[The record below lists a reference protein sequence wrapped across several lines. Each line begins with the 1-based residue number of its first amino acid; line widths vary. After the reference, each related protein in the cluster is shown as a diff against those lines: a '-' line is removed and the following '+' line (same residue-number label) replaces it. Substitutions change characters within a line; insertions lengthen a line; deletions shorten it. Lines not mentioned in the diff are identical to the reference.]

1 MKKSTTIMWFVAS
14 LLMIVAGIVCFA
26 LPIGT
31 SIRVFS
37 YIVGALVLCMG
48 IVELVMFFTSVGIVG
63 GGMFLADGIITTL
76 LGIFFLANVNVV
88 EAILPIVFAMWFIYE
103 GISEL
108 VLAIQAGKFKVSNW
122 WVLLIFAIIEIIFG
136 FVALFDPISS
146 AISLTILV
154 GIFLFVRGLSM
165 LGDWIVALRVKN
177 FAKNWLGKA
186 ANAFG
191 GNIDD
196 QRSADED
203 NDRQ

>member
-1 MKKSTTIMWFVAS
+1 MKKSTTILWFVAS
-14 LLMIVAGIVCFA
+14 ILMIAAGIVCFA
-26 LPIGT
+26 LPVDT

-63 GGMFLADGIITTL
+63 GGMVLADGIITTL

-146 AISLTILV
+146 AISLTVLV

-186 ANAFG
+186 ASAFR
-191 GNIDD
+191 NDFDD
-196 QRSADED
+196 QRVDD
-203 NDRQ
+203 NVDRQ

>member
-1 MKKSTTIMWFVAS
+1 MKKSTTILWFVAS
-14 LLMIVAGIVCFA
+14 ILMIAAGIVCFA
-26 LPIGT
+26 LPVDT

-63 GGMFLADGIITTL
+63 GGMVLADGIITTL

-146 AISLTILV
+146 AISLTVLV

-165 LGDWIVALRVKN
+165 LGDWMVALRVKN

-186 ANAFG
+186 ASAFR
-191 GNIDD
+191 NDFDD
-196 QRSADED
+196 QRVDD
-203 NDRQ
+203 NVDRQ

>member
-1 MKKSTTIMWFVAS
+1 MKKSTTILWFVAS
-14 LLMIVAGIVCFA
+14 ILMIAAGIVCFA
-26 LPIGT
+26 LPIDT

-63 GGMFLADGIITTL
+63 GGMVLADGIITTL

-146 AISLTILV
+146 AISLTVLV

-177 FAKNWLGKA
+177 FAKNWLGKTA
-186 ANAFG
+186 SAFR
-191 GNIDD
+191 NDFDD
-196 QRSADED
+196 QRVDD
-203 NDRQ
+203 NVDRQ

>member
-1 MKKSTTIMWFVAS
+1 MKKSTTILWFVAS
-14 LLMIVAGIVCFA
+14 ILMIAAGIVCFA
-26 LPIGT
+26 LPVDT

-48 IVELVMFFTSVGIVG
+48 IVELVMFFTSVGIVV
-63 GGMFLADGIITTL
+63 GGMVLADGIITTL

-146 AISLTILV
+146 AISLTVLV

-177 FAKNWLGKA
+177 FAKNWLGKTA
-186 ANAFG
+186 SAFR
-191 GNIDD
+191 NDFDD
-196 QRSADED
+196 QRVDD
-203 NDRQ
+203 NVDRQ

>member
-1 MKKSTTIMWFVAS
+1 MKKSTTILWFVAS
-14 LLMIVAGIVCFA
+14 ILMIAAGIVCFA
-26 LPIGT
+26 LPVDT

-63 GGMFLADGIITTL
+63 GGMVLADGIITTL

-146 AISLTILV
+146 AISLTVLV

-177 FAKNWLGKA
+177 FAKNWLGKTA
-186 ANAFG
+186 SAFR
-191 GNIDD
+191 NDFDD
-196 QRSADED
+196 QRVDD
-203 NDRQ
+203 NIDRQ

>member
-1 MKKSTTIMWFVAS
+1 MKKSTTILWFVAS
-14 LLMIVAGIVCFA
+14 ILMIAAGIVCFA
-26 LPIGT
+26 LPVDT

-63 GGMFLADGIITTL
+63 GGMALADGIITTL

-146 AISLTILV
+146 AISLTVLV

-177 FAKNWLGKA
+177 FAKNWFGKA
-186 ANAFG
+186 ASAFR
-191 GNIDD
+191 NDFDD
-196 QRSADED
+196 QRVDD
-203 NDRQ
+203 NIDRQ

>member
-1 MKKSTTIMWFVAS
+1 MKKSTTILWFVAS
-14 LLMIVAGIVCFA
+14 ILMIAAGIVCFA
-26 LPIGT
+26 LPVGT

-48 IVELVMFFTSVGIVG
+48 IVELVMFFTSAGIVG

-108 VLAIQAGKFKVSNW
+108 VLAIQAGKFKVAYW

-146 AISLTILV
+146 AISLTVLV

-177 FAKNWLGKA
+177 FAKNWFGKA
-186 ANAFG
+186 ASAFR
-191 GNIDD
+191 NDFDD
-196 QRSADED
+196 QRVDD
-203 NDRQ
+203 NIDRQ

>member
-1 MKKSTTIMWFVAS
+1 MKKSTTILWFVAS
-14 LLMIVAGIVCFA
+14 ILMIAAGIVCFA
-26 LPIGT
+26 LPVDT

-48 IVELVMFFTSVGIVG
+48 IVELVMIFTSVGIVG
-63 GGMFLADGIITTL
+63 GGMVLADGIITTL

-146 AISLTILV
+146 AISLTVLV
-154 GIFLFVRGLSM
+154 GVFLFVRGLSM

-177 FAKNWLGKA
+177 FAKNWLGKTA
-186 ANAFG
+186 SAFR
-191 GNIDD
+191 NDFDD
-196 QRSADED
+196 QRVDD
-203 NDRQ
+203 NVDRQ

>member
-1 MKKSTTIMWFVAS
+1 
-14 LLMIVAGIVCFA
+14 MIAAGIVCFA
-26 LPIGT
+26 LPVGT

-146 AISLTILV
+146 AISLTVLV

-177 FAKNWLGKA
+177 FAKNWFGKA
-186 ANAFG
+186 ASAFR
-191 GNIDD
+191 NDFDD
-196 QRSADED
+196 QRVDD
-203 NDRQ
+203 NVDRQ

>member
-1 MKKSTTIMWFVAS
+1 MKKSTTILWFVAS
-14 LLMIVAGIVCFA
+14 ILMIAAGIVCFA
-26 LPIGT
+26 LPVDT

-63 GGMFLADGIITTL
+63 GGMALADGIITTL

-146 AISLTILV
+146 AISLTVLV

-177 FAKNWLGKA
+177 FAKNWLGKTA
-186 ANAFG
+186 SAFR
-191 GNIDD
+191 NDFDD
-196 QRSADED
+196 QRVDD
-203 NDRQ
+203 NIDRQ

>member
-1 MKKSTTIMWFVAS
+1 MKKSTTILWFVAS
-14 LLMIVAGIVCFA
+14 ILMIAAGIVCFA
-26 LPIGT
+26 LPVGT

-63 GGMFLADGIITTL
+63 GGMILADGIITTL

-146 AISLTILV
+146 AISLTVLV

-177 FAKNWLGKA
+177 FAKNWFGKA
-186 ANAFG
+186 TSAFR
-191 GNIDD
+191 NDFDD
-196 QRSADED
+196 QRVDD
-203 NDRQ
+203 NVDRQ

>member
-1 MKKSTTIMWFVAS
+1 MKKSTTILWFVAS
-14 LLMIVAGIVCFA
+14 ILMIAAGIVCFA
-26 LPIGT
+26 LPVGT

-63 GGMFLADGIITTL
+63 GGMVLADGIITTL

-146 AISLTILV
+146 AISLTVLV

-177 FAKNWLGKA
+177 FAKNWFGKA
-186 ANAFG
+186 TSAFR
-191 GNIDD
+191 NDFDD
-196 QRSADED
+196 QRVDD
-203 NDRQ
+203 NIDRQ

>member
-14 LLMIVAGIVCFA
+14 ILMIAAGIVCFA
-26 LPIGT
+26 LPVGT

-48 IVELVMFFTSVGIVG
+48 IVELVMFFTSGIVG

-108 VLAIQAGKFKVSNW
+108 VLAIQAGKFNVSNW

-146 AISLTILV
+146 AISLTVLV

-177 FAKNWLGKA
+177 FAKNWFGKA
-186 ANAFG
+186 ASAFR
-191 GNIDD
+191 NDFDD
-196 QRSADED
+196 QRVDD
-203 NDRQ
+203 NVDRQ

>member
-1 MKKSTTIMWFVAS
+1 MKKSTTILWFVAS
-14 LLMIVAGIVCFA
+14 ILMIAAGIVCFA
-26 LPIGT
+26 LPVDT

-37 YIVGALVLCMG
+37 YIVGSLVLCMG

-63 GGMFLADGIITTL
+63 GGMVLADGIITTL

-146 AISLTILV
+146 AISLTVLV

-177 FAKNWLGKA
+177 FAKNWLGKTA
-186 ANAFG
+186 SAFR
-191 GNIDD
+191 NDFDD
-196 QRSADED
+196 QRVDD
-203 NDRQ
+203 NVDRQ

>member
-1 MKKSTTIMWFVAS
+1 MKKSTTILWFVAS
-14 LLMIVAGIVCFA
+14 ILMIAAGIVCFA
-26 LPIGT
+26 LPVGT

-48 IVELVMFFTSVGIVG
+48 IVELVMFFTSAGVVG

-146 AISLTILV
+146 AISLTVLV

-177 FAKNWLGKA
+177 FAKNWFGKA
-186 ANAFG
+186 ASAFR
-191 GNIDD
+191 NDFDD
-196 QRSADED
+196 QRVDD
-203 NDRQ
+203 NIDRQ

>member
-1 MKKSTTIMWFVAS
+1 MKKSTTILWFVAS
-14 LLMIVAGIVCFA
+14 ILMIAAGIVCFA
-26 LPIGT
+26 LPVGT

-63 GGMFLADGIITTL
+63 GGMVLADGIITTL

-146 AISLTILV
+146 AISLTVLV

-177 FAKNWLGKA
+177 FAKNWFGKA
-186 ANAFG
+186 ASAFR
-191 GNIDD
+191 NDFDD
-196 QRSADED
+196 QRVDD
-203 NDRQ
+203 NVDRQ

>member
-1 MKKSTTIMWFVAS
+1 MKKSTTILWFVGS
-14 LLMIVAGIVCFA
+14 ILMIAAGIVCFA
-26 LPIGT
+26 LPVDT

-63 GGMFLADGIITTL
+63 GGMVLADGIITTL

-146 AISLTILV
+146 AISLTVLV

-177 FAKNWLGKA
+177 FAKNWFGKA
-186 ANAFG
+186 ASAFR
-191 GNIDD
+191 NDFDD
-196 QRSADED
+196 QRVDD
-203 NDRQ
+203 NIDRQ

>member
-1 MKKSTTIMWFVAS
+1 MKKSTTILWFVAS
-14 LLMIVAGIVCFA
+14 ILMIAAGIVCFA
-26 LPIGT
+26 LPVGT

-48 IVELVMFFTSVGIVG
+48 IVELVMFFTSAGIVG

-108 VLAIQAGKFKVSNW
+108 VLAIQAGKFQVPNW

-146 AISLTILV
+146 AISLTVLV

-177 FAKNWLGKA
+177 FAKNWFGKA
-186 ANAFG
+186 ASAFR
-191 GNIDD
+191 NDFDD
-196 QRSADED
+196 QRVDD
-203 NDRQ
+203 NIDRQ

>member
-1 MKKSTTIMWFVAS
+1 
-14 LLMIVAGIVCFA
+14 MIAAGIVCFA
-26 LPIGT
+26 LPVGT

-63 GGMFLADGIITTL
+63 GGMVLADGIITTL

-146 AISLTILV
+146 AISLTVLV

-177 FAKNWLGKA
+177 FAKNWFGKA
-186 ANAFG
+186 TSAFR
-191 GNIDD
+191 NDFDD
-196 QRSADED
+196 QRVDD
-203 NDRQ
+203 NIDRQ

>member
-1 MKKSTTIMWFVAS
+1 MKKSTTILWFVAS
-14 LLMIVAGIVCFA
+14 ILMIAAGIVCFA
-26 LPIGT
+26 LPVDT

-63 GGMFLADGIITTL
+63 GGMVLADGIITTL

-146 AISLTILV
+146 AISLTVLV

-177 FAKNWLGKA
+177 FAKNWFGKA
-186 ANAFG
+186 ASAFR
-191 GNIDD
+191 NDFDD
-196 QRSADED
+196 QRVDD
-203 NDRQ
+203 NVDRQ

>member
-1 MKKSTTIMWFVAS
+1 MKKSTTILWFVAS
-14 LLMIVAGIVCFA
+14 ILMIAAGIVCFA
-26 LPIGT
+26 LPVGT

-48 IVELVMFFTSVGIVG
+48 IVELVMFFTSAGIVG

-146 AISLTILV
+146 AISLTVLV

-177 FAKNWLGKA
+177 FAKNWFGKA
-186 ANAFG
+186 ASAFR
-191 GNIDD
+191 NDFDD
-196 QRSADED
+196 QRVDD
-203 NDRQ
+203 NIDRQ

>member
-1 MKKSTTIMWFVAS
+1 MKKSTTILWFVAS
-14 LLMIVAGIVCFA
+14 ILMIAAGIVCFA
-26 LPIGT
+26 LPVDT

-63 GGMFLADGIITTL
+63 GGMVLADGIITTL

-146 AISLTILV
+146 AISLTVLV

-177 FAKNWLGKA
+177 FAKNWLDKTA
-186 ANAFG
+186 SAFR
-191 GNIDD
+191 NDFDD
-196 QRSADED
+196 QRVDD
-203 NDRQ
+203 NVDRQ

>member
-1 MKKSTTIMWFVAS
+1 MKKSTTILWFVAS
-14 LLMIVAGIVCFA
+14 ILMIAAGIVCFA
-26 LPIGT
+26 LPVDT

-63 GGMFLADGIITTL
+63 GGMVLADGIITTL

-146 AISLTILV
+146 AISLTVLV

-177 FAKNWLGKA
+177 FAKNWFGKA
-186 ANAFG
+186 ASAFR
-191 GNIDD
+191 NDFDD
-196 QRSADED
+196 QRVDD
-203 NDRQ
+203 NIDRQ

>member
-14 LLMIVAGIVCFA
+14 ILMIAAGIVCFA
-26 LPIGT
+26 LPVGT

-63 GGMFLADGIITTL
+63 GGMVLADGIITTL
-76 LGIFFLANVNVV
+76 LGIFFLANVNIV

-146 AISLTILV
+146 AISLTVLV

-177 FAKNWLGKA
+177 FAKNWLGKTA
-186 ANAFG
+186 SAFR
-191 GNIDD
+191 NDFDD
-196 QRSADED
+196 QRVDD
-203 NDRQ
+203 NVDRQ

>member
-1 MKKSTTIMWFVAS
+1 MKKSTTILWFVAS
-14 LLMIVAGIVCFA
+14 ILMIAAGIVCFA
-26 LPIGT
+26 LPVDT

-63 GGMFLADGIITTL
+63 GGMVLADGIITTL

-108 VLAIQAGKFKVSNW
+108 VLAIQAGKFKVPNW

-146 AISLTILV
+146 AISLTVLV

-177 FAKNWLGKA
+177 FAKNWLGKTA
-186 ANAFG
+186 SAFR
-191 GNIDD
+191 NDFDD
-196 QRSADED
+196 QRVDD
-203 NDRQ
+203 NVDRQ

>member
-14 LLMIVAGIVCFA
+14 ILMIAAGIVCFA
-26 LPIGT
+26 LPVGT

-108 VLAIQAGKFKVSNW
+108 VLAIQAGKFNVSNW

-146 AISLTILV
+146 AISLTVLV
-154 GIFLFVRGLSM
+154 GIFLFVRGLS
-165 LGDWIVALRVKN
+165 
-177 FAKNWLGKA
+177 FAP
-186 ANAFG
+186 
-191 GNIDD
+191 
-196 QRSADED
+196 ADLAPSKSPSCRC
-203 NDRQ
+203 RQLLDHASYA

>member
-1 MKKSTTIMWFVAS
+1 MKKSTTILWFVAS
-14 LLMIVAGIVCFA
+14 ILMIAAGIVCFA
-26 LPIGT
+26 LPVDT

-63 GGMFLADGIITTL
+63 GGMVLADGIITTL

-146 AISLTILV
+146 AISLTVLV

-177 FAKNWLGKA
+177 FAKNWLGKTA
-186 ANAFG
+186 SAFR
-191 GNIDD
+191 NDFDD
-196 QRSADED
+196 QRVDD
-203 NDRQ
+203 NVDRQ

>member
-1 MKKSTTIMWFVAS
+1 MKKSTTILWFVAS
-14 LLMIVAGIVCFA
+14 ILMIAAGIVCFA
-26 LPIGT
+26 LPVDT

-63 GGMFLADGIITTL
+63 GGMVLADGIITTL

-146 AISLTILV
+146 AISLTVLV

-177 FAKNWLGKA
+177 FAKNWFGKTA
-186 ANAFG
+186 SAFR
-191 GNIDD
+191 NDFDD
-196 QRSADED
+196 QRVDD
-203 NDRQ
+203 NVDRQ

>member
-1 MKKSTTIMWFVAS
+1 MLRA
-14 LLMIVAGIVCFA
+14 
-26 LPIGT
+26 
-31 SIRVFS
+31 
-37 YIVGALVLCMG
+37 
-48 IVELVMFFTSVGIVG
+48 
-63 GGMFLADGIITTL
+63 GGMITAL
-76 LGIFFLANVNVV
+76 RGIFLLASVNVV
-88 EAILPIVFAMWFIYE
+88 GASLPIVFAMWFIYE

-146 AISLTILV
+146 AISLTVLV

-165 LGDWIVALRVKN
+165 LGDWIIALRVKN

-186 ANAFG
+186 ASAFG